1 MKPAAGGMS
10 SAVEGAGAGGG
21 AAHWAPGGRAQ
32 LPGLLAR
39 EWDLLVVGGGI
50 TGAGILLEAARRGLR
65 ALLVEQRDFA
75 WGTSSRS
82 SKLVHGGL
90 RYLKEGRFALTR
102 ESVHERD
109 ALLRDAPGLVEPQS
123 FAFGDYAG
131 RKPGRRAFLLGLA
144 IYDRMAGQHARHYFG
159 VQEFLALAPRIRT
172 VGLQG
177 GICYQDAKTDDA
189 RLVLRV
195 LQEAQSHGG
204 VAVNYCAVQSLL
216 HDAPGTGAGRAIGA
230 ATASTTASTAGAHA
244 VAAAYAAA
252 CTSAEAAASS
262 GARVMAAAGAS
273 CVPAVPGGASAVGE
287 GSSAGAIQAAPAA
300 VGEGR
305 VRGALVR
312 CVLNG
317 EVHEVRAKL
326 VVNATGAWADRL
338 HRQPAAKLRPLRG
351 SHLVLPAWRLP
362 LAQAISLMHPH
373 DGRPVFAFPWEGV
386 TIVGT
391 TDVDHRADLQ
401 LEAAITQQET
411 DYLMAALRD
420 QFPTLALC
428 EDDVLATY
436 AGVRPVLDTGKADP
450 SKEARDHVLWR
461 QDGLLTVTGGKLT
474 TFRAIALDVLRHAAP
489 QLPHWQPDLVPR
501 AIFAPAPSP
510 EAAPSP
516 QSGPAPGAAATAHP
530 PAQWPAKKLGAGRS
544 PRLPPGQAQRL
555 RGRYGAQAG
564 ALVAAAQEGE
574 LEPIPGTETLWAQL
588 RWAARHES
596 VQHLEDLMLRRSRL
610 GIQLAHGGASVLE
623 RVRAICQP
631 ELGWDDQRWAA
642 EQAAYLAL
650 CRANYSLPKARA

>member
-1 MKPAAGGMS
+1 MT
-10 SAVEGAGAGGG
+10 
-21 AAHWAPGGRAQ
+21 AAHWAPGGRA
-32 LPGLLAR
+32 LAAGLLAQ

-90 RYLKEGRFALTR
+90 RYLKEGQFSLTR

-131 RKPGRRAFLLGLA
+131 RKPGRKTFLLGLA
-144 IYDRMAGQHARHYFG
+144 IYDRMAGQHARHYFRA
-159 VQEFLALAPRIRT
+159 QEFLAMAPHIRT
-172 VGLQG
+172 DGLQG

-195 LQEAQSHGG
+195 LQEAQGLGG
-204 VAVNYCAVQSLL
+204 AALNYCAVQALL
-216 HDAPGTGAGRAIGA
+216 REDG
-230 ATASTTASTAGAHA
+230 
-244 VAAAYAAA
+244 
-252 CTSAEAAASS
+252 EA
-262 GARVMAAAGAS
+262 
-273 CVPAVPGGASAVGE
+273 
-287 GSSAGAIQAAPAA
+287 
-300 VGEGR
+300 GR
-305 VRGALVR
+305 VRGARLR
-312 CVLNG
+312 CG
-317 EVHEVRAKL
+317 ISGQTHEVRAKL

-338 HRQPAAKLRPLRG
+338 HAQPAVRLRPLRG

-362 LAQAISLMHPH
+362 LAQAISLMHPK

-401 LEAAITQQET
+401 QEAAITQEET
-411 DYLMAALRD
+411 DYLMAALHD
-420 QFPTLALC
+420 QFPTLALA
-428 EDDVLATY
+428 ERDVLATY
-436 AGVRPVLDTGKADP
+436 AGVRPVIDTGKADP
-450 SKEARDHVLWR
+450 SKEARDHVLWQ

-489 QLPHWQPDLVPR
+489 QLPHWQPDFDPQP
-501 AIFAPAPSP
+501 IFAPAPVP
-510 EAAPSP
+510 D
-516 QSGPAPGAAATAHP
+516 G
-530 PAQWPAKKLGAGRS
+530 GRT
-544 PRLPPGQAQRL
+544 PHLPPGQARRL
-555 RGRYGAQAG
+555 QGRYGAQAA
-564 ALVAAAQEGE
+564 ALAAAAQAGE
-574 LEPIPGTETLWAQL
+574 LEAIPGTETLWAQL

-610 GIQLAHGGASVLE
+610 GIQLAQGGAVILD

-631 ELGWDDQRWAA
+631 ELGWDGQRWAA
-642 EQAAYLAL
+642 EEAAYLAL
-650 CRANYSLPKARA
+650 CRSHYSLPKARA